1 MTKPIAVALAVALAA
16 YSDCFKGTVE
26 CLGFLGDRRIS
37 ELVYSLPVAYV
48 RGYTGTYWALD
59 DGSIAKHHDVTD
71 EVTLYHVNWHE
82 W

>member
-1 MTKPIAVALAVALAA
+1 MRNAKVAIAFAA

-26 CLGFLGDRRIS
+26 RLGFLGNRRIS
-37 ELVYSLPVAYV
+37 ELVESLPVAYEHA
-48 RGYTGTYWALD
+48 YSATYWALA